1 MAAAISSNPAPSKSV
16 TISSIDCP
24 GNSSARACSL
34 AASSSGRRT
43 AYSFAVLA
51 GAGAFFHRSS
61 KGLNFTSTPP
71 YQTTATGYYRP
82 RGPSISAQSKPR
94 PINLPSSGNS
104 PHIGGAPNSTDG
116 AGGGA
121 GGWRRNLSGVFEY
134 SSRALGLVWSTNRA
148 LSITLAV
155 LTLIAGVLP
164 AGVAYVGA
172 QIVDAVIHAADLHH
186 RAGTTYL
193 NNVVRYVALE
203 ALLVAA
209 TAMAQRGISLAQS
222 LLRAQLGQRVNVM
235 ILEKALTLDLTQFED
250 SEFYDKLTRARREA
264 SSRPLSLVMRTFGLL
279 QNAISLVSFGGLLV
293 RFSPWAV
300 VLLILAGLPAFLAE
314 AKFSGEAFRLFRWRA
329 PESRMQIYLE
339 SVLAREDYAKEVKLF
354 ELGPRFLDR
363 YRDIFTRLYRE
374 DRDLTLRRDAWG
386 FGLGLLG
393 TAALYGGYVWIAA
406 ETVLGAMTVGQMT
419 MYLMLFRQGQ
429 SAVSAALSAVSGL
442 YEDNLYLSNLFEY
455 LEQPVQ
461 GSSGTLTAGPK
472 PGDGIRFEDVE
483 FVYPDSTA
491 PALSHIDLHVKPG
504 ESLALVGENG
514 SGKTTMIKLLTRLYR
529 PTSGRILLDGLD
541 LQEWDETVLRR
552 RIGVIF
558 QDFAR
563 YQMLVGENIGAG
575 DERAFDDEARWRSAA
590 MQGLAAEFV
599 EALPSGYRTQLGK
612 WFKDGRELSGG
623 QWQKIALARAFMRN
637 EADILVLDEP
647 TAAID
652 AAAEAEVFEHFREL
666 TRNRIAIVIS
676 HRFST
681 VRMADQILVLDEG
694 RIVERGSHDSL
705 LAEDGRYAKL
715 FTLQAR
721 GYR

>member
-1 MAAAISSNPAPSKSV
+1 MAAHPS
-16 TISSIDCP
+16 P
-24 GNSSARACSL
+24 HH
-34 AASSSGRRT
+34 
-43 AYSFAVLA
+43 A
-51 GAGAFFHRSS
+51 G
-61 KGLNFTSTPP
+61 
-71 YQTTATGYYRP
+71 
-82 RGPSISAQSKPR
+82 
-94 PINLPSSGNS
+94 S
-104 PHIGGAPNSTDG
+104 PHIGPAPAAEPGEPQRS
-116 AGGGA
+116 
-121 GGWRRNLSGVFEY
+121 LLGVFDY
-134 SSRALGLVWSTNRA
+134 SGRALDLVWTTNKQ
-148 LSITLAV
+148 LSIALAV

-164 AGVAYVGA
+164 AAIAYVGA
-172 QIVDAVIHAADLHH
+172 QIVDAVIHAAALH
-186 RAGTTYL
+186 RRTGATL
-193 NNVVRYVALE
+193 LSPVVRYVALE

-209 TAMAQRGISLAQS
+209 TAMAQRGLSLAQS

-279 QNAISLVSFGGLLV
+279 QNAISLMSFGGLLI

-314 AKFSGEAFRLFRWRA
+314 AKFSGEAFGCSAGARPSRACKSIWNRCWRA
-329 PESRMQIYLE
+329 RTTRRKS
-339 SVLAREDYAKEVKLF
+339 SCSS
-354 ELGPRFLDR
+354 LGPRLLDR

-374 DRDLTLRRDAWG
+374 DRDLTLRRDGWG
-386 FGLGLLG
+386 FGLGLVG
-393 TAALYGGYVWIAA
+393 TATLYGGYVWIAA
-406 ETVLGAMTVGQMT
+406 ETVFGAMTVGQMT

-429 SAVSAALSAVSGL
+429 TAVSAALSAVSGL

-455 LEQPVQ
+455 LEQPV
-461 GSSGTLTAGPK
+461 GSRSGHATRGPN
-472 PGDGIRFEDVE
+472 PGDGIRFENVD
-483 FVYPDSTA
+483 FIYPGATA
-491 PALSHIDLHVKPG
+491 PALSGIDLHVRPG
-504 ESLALVGENG
+504 ESLALVGQNG
-514 SGKTTMIKLLTRLYR
+514 SGKTTLIKLLTRLYL
-529 PTSGRILLDGLD
+529 PTRGRILLDGLD
-541 LQEWDETVLRR
+541 LKEWDETTLRQ

-575 DERAFDDEARWRSAA
+575 DVRAFDDEARWRSAA
-590 MQGLAAEFV
+590 AQGLAAEFV
-599 EALPSGYRTQLGK
+599 ETLPAGYHTQLGK

-652 AAAEAEVFEHFREL
+652 AGAEAEVFEHFREL

-681 VRMADQILVLDEG
+681 VRMTDQILVLEEG
-694 RIVERGSHDSL
+694 RIVERGSHESL
-705 LAEDGRYAKL
+705 MAADGRYAKL

>member
-1 MAAAISSNPAPSKSV
+1 M
-16 TISSIDCP
+16 
-24 GNSSARACSL
+24 SL
-34 AASSSGRRT
+34 A
-43 AYSFAVLA
+43 L
-51 GAGAFFHRSS
+51 
-61 KGLNFTSTPP
+61 
-71 YQTTATGYYRP
+71 
-82 RGPSISAQSKPR
+82 
-94 PINLPSSGNS
+94 
-104 PHIGGAPNSTDG
+104 
-116 AGGGA
+116 
-121 GGWRRNLSGVFEY
+121 
-134 SSRALGLVWSTNRA
+134 
-148 LSITLAV
+148 
-155 LTLIAGVLP
+155 LTLVAGVLP
-164 AGVAYVGA
+164 AGVAFVGA
-172 QIVDAVIHAADLHH
+172 RIVDAVIHAADLH
-186 RAGTTYL
+186 RSTGTTFITD
-193 NNVVRYVALE
+193 VVRYVALE

-209 TAMAQRGISLAQS
+209 ISMAQRGISLAQS

-235 ILEKALTLDLTQFED
+235 ILEKALTLELTQFED

-264 SSRPLSLVMRTFGLL
+264 SSRPLSLVMRTFALL
-279 QNAISLVSFGGLLV
+279 QNGVSLISFGGLLF

-300 VLLILAGLPAFLAE
+300 ALLIVAGLPAFIAE

-354 ELGPRFLDR
+354 ELGSRLLDR
-363 YRDIFTRLYRE
+363 YRDIFARLYHE
-374 DRDLTLRRDAWG
+374 DRDLTLRRDGWG

-393 TAALYGGYVWIAA
+393 TATLYGGYVWIAV

-429 SAVSAALSAVSGL
+429 SAVSAALSAVGGL

-455 LEQPVQ
+455 LEQPVARH
-461 GSSGTLTAGPK
+461 GAAGAAVGPA

-483 FVYPDSTA
+483 FIYPGAAT
-491 PALSHIDLHVKPG
+491 PALSAIDLHVRPG
-504 ESLALVGENG
+504 ESLALVGQNG
-514 SGKTTMIKLLTRLYR
+514 SGKTTLIKLLTRLYE
-529 PTSGRILLDGLD
+529 PTRGRILLDGLD
-541 LQEWDETVLRR
+541 LKDWDESALRQ

-575 DERAFDDEARWRSAA
+575 DVRAFEDEARWRSAA
-590 MQGLAAEFV
+590 DKGLAADFV

-623 QWQKIALARAFMRN
+623 QWQKIALARAFMRS

-652 AAAEAEVFEHFREL
+652 AGAEAEVFEHFREL

-681 VRMADQILVLDEG
+681 VRMTDQILVLEEG
-694 RIVERGSHDSL
+694 RIVERGSHESL
-705 LAEDGRYAKL
+705 MAADGRYAKL